1 MRAGPS
7 SMRRF
12 LRFTFEREAYW
23 LLALCVIVPF
33 VLFLFLIVIP
43 ALVR

>member
-1 MRAGPS
+1 MR
-7 SMRRF
+7 RRF

-23 LLALCVIVPF
+23 LLALCVIAPL
-33 VLFLFLIVIP
+33 VLLVLLIVIP